1 MQNLSPRTL
10 LAACK
15 GELRKAGVKPT
26 VYTEQPEARPERPL
40 RQVPMARLTSRLGIK
55 RYNKPDE
62 VIVAVPDFKKVTVL
76 LSQHIGSPSVPIV
89 KKGDIVTEKQL
100 IATPGEGLSV
110 ALHSPVNGKVTAVG
124 KTAIIIEKQ

>member
-1 MQNLSPRTL
+1 MKNTGYPSSIKPWKKYYSNFDENFVAPEKSMFML
-10 LAACK
+10 LEENAK
-15 GELRKAGVKPT
+15 LREDNIAINYLNFKMT
-26 VYTEQPEARPERPL
+26 
-40 RQVPMARLTSRLGIK
+40 
-55 RYNKPDE
+55 
-62 VIVAVPDFKKVTVL
+62 FKKYIEKIKHEANCL
-76 LSQHIGSPSVPIV
+76 KSLGV